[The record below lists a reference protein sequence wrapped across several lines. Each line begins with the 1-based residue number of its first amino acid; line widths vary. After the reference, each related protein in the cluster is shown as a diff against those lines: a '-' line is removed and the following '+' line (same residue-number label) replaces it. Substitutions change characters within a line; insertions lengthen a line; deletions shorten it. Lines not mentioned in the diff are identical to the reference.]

1 MPRSVKQ
8 VSLQMIKELQIV
20 LELSLNKTGVLI
32 STLRKGMGSR
42 LAVENNIFGKMSDL
56 EESLSHFYHV
66 EKVAITYLLKIIVL
80 KIKYRVQ
87 SFSKIFCYFSGQ
99 LPS

>member
-8 VSLQMIKELQIV
+8 VSLQMIKELQII

-56 EESLSHFYHV
+56 EESLSHFYQV
-66 EKVAITYLLKIIVL
+66 EKVAILYLSVL
-80 KIKYRVQ
+80 KISYSVKN
-87 SFSKIFCYFSGQ
+87 FPKIYCYFLGQ
-99 LPS
+99 LP